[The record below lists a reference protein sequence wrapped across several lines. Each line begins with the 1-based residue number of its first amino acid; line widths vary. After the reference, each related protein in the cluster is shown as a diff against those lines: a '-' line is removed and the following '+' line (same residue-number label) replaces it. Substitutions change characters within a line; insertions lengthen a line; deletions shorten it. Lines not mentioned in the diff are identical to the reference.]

1 MGAKYTYTA
10 KGLGTVKCAHPKTGL
25 GLVVDLSVATP
36 SQLELIYEISGEK
49 YVHRKEVKSKRKPNE
64 DGGANAKAP
73 KSADRSEAP
82 IEE

>member
-10 KGLGTVKCAHPKTGL
+10 KGSGIIKCAHPKTGL
-25 GLVVDLSVATP
+25 GLVVDLSCASA

-49 YVHRKEVKSKRKPNE
+49 YVHRKEVKSKRKPSK

-73 KSADRSEAP
+73 ESADRPEAP